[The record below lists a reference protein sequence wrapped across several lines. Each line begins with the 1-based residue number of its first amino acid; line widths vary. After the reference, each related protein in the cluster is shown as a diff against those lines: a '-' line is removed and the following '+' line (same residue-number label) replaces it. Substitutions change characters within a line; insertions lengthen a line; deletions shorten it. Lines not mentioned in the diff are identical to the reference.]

1 MAKLGVNLD
10 HIATIREA
18 RKTNE
23 PDPVFGSYFVEM
35 AGAHGVTIHLREDRR
50 HIQDR
55 DLNIF
60 RSVVKKLKLNL
71 EMAAT
76 QEMLNIAIQVNP
88 DQVTLV
94 PEKREEITTE
104 GGLDIIKNREAVQKV
119 TSILKEKG
127 IEVSLFIDPDRNMI
141 KQALDI
147 GADAIEIHTG
157 TYANA
162 GSAKERDLEISKISD
177 LATFADE
184 LGLIVHAGH
193 GLTYQN
199 VEPIAAIPVIEE
211 LNIGHSIIARAVFV
225 GLEQAI
231 REMLILVTEP
241 LSKE

>member
-1 MAKLGVNLD
+1 MVKLGVNLD

-23 PDPVFGSYFVEM
+23 PDPVYGGFIVEL

-55 DLNIF
+55 DLRIF
-60 RSVVKKLKLNL
+60 RQTVTRLKLNL

-76 QEMLNIAIQVNP
+76 DEMVGIASEAGP

-104 GGLDIIKNREAVQKV
+104 GGLDIV
-119 TSILKEKG
+119 THAPQIEQAIERLKKAR
-127 IEVSLFIDPDRNMI
+127 IDVSLFIDPDPEVIR
-141 KQALDI
+141 QAHSL
-147 GADAIEIHTG
+147 GADAIELHTG
-157 TYANA
+157 SYALA
-162 GSAKERDLEISKISD
+162 LDQEARDHELIKLVTSAQQAHD
-177 LATFADE
+177 

-199 VEPIAAIPVIEE
+199 VQPIATIQTLQE

-225 GLEQAI
+225 GLERAI
-231 REMLILVTEP
+231 REMLDLIN
-241 LSKE
+241 